1 MKKVDEGT
9 DYTDRITVTEDSNSE
24 TLTIHAVKL
33 SDEREFFCQV
43 NGMAAG
49 NSERK
54 THLMVF
60 GKYSKQGDLLER
72 GYPSFSSMP
81 GPTVWCLT
89 VSLFVQIPQRPL

>member
-1 MKKVDEGT
+1 MAFILSVKKHPNGTRERISYRDLTMEKVDEGT
-9 DYTDRITVTEDSNSE
+9 DYTDRITVTGDTNSE

-60 GKYSKQGDLLER
+60 GK
-72 GYPSFSSMP
+72 
-81 GPTVWCLT
+81 
-89 VSLFVQIPQRPL
+89 